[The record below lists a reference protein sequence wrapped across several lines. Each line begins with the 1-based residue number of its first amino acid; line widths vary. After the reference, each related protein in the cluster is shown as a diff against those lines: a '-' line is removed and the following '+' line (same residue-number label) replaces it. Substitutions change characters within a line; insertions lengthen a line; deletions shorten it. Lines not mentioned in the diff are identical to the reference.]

1 MQDGRWQKVYEWKIM
16 VYSSFLVVD
25 FLVNHLSE
33 VG

>member
-1 MQDGRWQKVYEWKIM
+1 MTEGVRMENIIM

>member
-1 MQDGRWQKVYEWKIM
+1 MTEGVYEWKIM